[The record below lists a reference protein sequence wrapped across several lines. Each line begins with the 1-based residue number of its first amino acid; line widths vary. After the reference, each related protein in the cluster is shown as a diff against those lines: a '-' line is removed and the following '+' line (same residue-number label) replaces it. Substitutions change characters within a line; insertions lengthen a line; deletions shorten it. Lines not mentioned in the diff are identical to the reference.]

1 MHNRAIKS
9 LWPRPGCIRTKVEAH
24 MGEFRRA
31 KRTMS
36 LRPRAKCKEKARIFR
51 AFLLS
56 SNGSSGVRDSSLDRS
71 IHNPGVGGARCV
83 VTEAVPI
90 TVSPVGSSRERTR
103 PGHRRRCHIE
113 QARYP
118 IWMIRH
124 RVASSTSQVR
134 TEKRVNACNRT
145 AANSIKIP

>member
-36 LRPRAKCKEKARIFR
+36 LRPRAKCKEKARIFW

-71 IHNPGVGGARCV
+71 IHNPRS
-83 VTEAVPI
+83 AVPSNRGGTHNRKPRGLQPRAHPLPGQDRI
-90 TVSPVGSSRERTR
+90 HGNRGPPAAMPVRA
-103 PGHRRRCHIE
+103 RRRLF
-113 QARYP
+113 AP
-118 IWMIRH
+118 
-124 RVASSTSQVR
+124 AAA
-134 TEKRVNACNRT
+134 KRSANWDAHH
-145 AANSIKIP
+145 AAAPPR